1 MSIHT
6 RLHKSVDATEH
17 QSTLSFRD
25 NAQVASIPF
34 AKKINSLPPEKAST
48 RSFSQVSRRDVM
60 LSNLEN
66 GIQYTN
72 LQISSL
78 SECSKLIILM
88 RSSSFSC
95 SPHSQELTDN
105 QIHNSLFIDTIASL
119 SETKHMGLPLF
130 GFGHEPPIK
139 VHLRINEKIEAF
151 HFQVSDLMGQHSIN
165 GLINSKNCKTGPST
179 GLLDQANKD
188 VLSLMLKAESISRC
202 ASNKVDLVK
211 KRYSDHVLIKR
222 APTPSSTRCKSFFAK
237 RIFHKFLPV
246 K

>member
-6 RLHKSVDATEH
+6 RLHKSIDMPAH
-17 QSTLSFRD
+17 QSTLSIRD
-25 NAQVASIPF
+25 SAQVPPILF
-34 AKKINSLPPEKAST
+34 AKKINSLPPEKPQT
-48 RSFSQVSRRDVM
+48 GSFSQVSRRDIM
-60 LSNLEN
+60 LTNLEN
-66 GIQYTN
+66 GIQYTK

-88 RSSSFSC
+88 RGSSFSC
-95 SPHSQELTDN
+95 SPNSQELTDN

-139 VHLRINEKIEAF
+139 VHLRIREKVEAF
-151 HFQVSDLMGQHSIN
+151 HFQVSDLLGQHSIN

-179 GLLDQANKD
+179 EFLDQANKD

-202 ASNKVDLVK
+202 ASIKVDLVK
-211 KRYSDHVLIKR
+211 KRYSDHVFMKR
-222 APTPSSTRCKSFFAK
+222 SPVPASTKSKSFFAK